1 MVAETID
8 NDVPKGAIALYEQAL
23 GQTYPDIVHHEVAAT
38 EVLYVQVRRLAQRT
52 GVLAQAI
59 EEGRLLG
66 FFSEAALSSA
76 GTGGLA
82 NVDRV
87 GGLGVVEGC
96 KRLVQYV
103 FACVVNQVYASSHEQ
118 LGWRERLGWTCEKFV
133 DNALR

>member
-8 NDVPKGAIALYEQAL
+8 NDIPKGAIALYEKAL

-52 GVLAQAI
+52 GMLAQAI

-66 FFSEAALSSA
+66 AFVEAALSSA

-96 KRLVQYV
+96 ERLVQYV
-103 FACVVNQVYASSHEQ
+103 FACVV
-118 LGWRERLGWTCEKFV
+118 
-133 DNALR
+133 D